1 MNSPHGDRALPRP
14 GCPIRRSP
22 DQHLLSGSPE
32 LIAASHVLRRLLA
45 PRHSPCA
52 LSSLTMLATGRPPER
67 VFGRNAWVSYHALA
81 LELTVT
87 RPDCQ
92 RPLPGSAS
100 SPAPDRHRD
109 PRSGSAGTAAGIT
122 RRRAYGADGDRTHD
136 LRLAKPALSQLS
148 YSPEGHGGRTVGG
161 QARSAS
167 VKRPKPTL
175 SGPVPVT
182 RRKGGSCL
190 DTSSSCLPKGSIR
203 WPSMKIKKPC
213 RPPSGAGGPR

>member
-52 LSSLTMLATGRPPER
+52 LSSLTMFATGRPLYDR
-67 VFGRNAWVSYHALA
+67 VSRTQRLG
-81 LELTVT
+81 ELPRACSRTDGYPSRLSKT
-87 RPDCQ
+87 TSREPS
-92 RPLPGSAS
+92 L
-100 SPAPDRHRD
+100 PAPDRRSD
-109 PRSGSAGTAAGIT
+109 PRCGSSGTAAGIT

-148 YSPEGHGGRTVGG
+148 YSPEG
-161 QARSAS
+161 
-167 VKRPKPTL
+167 
-175 SGPVPVT
+175 
-182 RRKGGSCL
+182 GGSRRRRVRT
-190 DTSSSCLPKGSIR
+190 D
-203 WPSMKIKKPC
+203 
-213 RPPSGAGGPR
+213 

>member
-22 DQHLLSGSPE
+22 DHHLLSGSPE

-52 LSSLTMLATGRPPER
+52 LSSLTMFATRRPACDR
-67 VFGRNAWVSYHALA
+67 VSGRNAWVSYHALA

-92 RPLPGSAS
+92 RPLRGSSFASRPGST
-100 SPAPDRHRD
+100 
-109 PRSGSAGTAAGIT
+109 PRSPLRFPAEPQ
-122 RRRAYGADGDRTHD
+122 RASRVGEHDGADGDRTHD

-148 YSPEGHGGRTVGG
+148 YSPESGR
-161 QARSAS
+161 S
-167 VKRPKPTL
+167 
-175 SGPVPVT
+175 
-182 RRKGGSCL
+182 RRL
-190 DTSSSCLPKGSIR
+190 
-203 WPSMKIKKPC
+203 
-213 RPPSGAGGPR
+213 

>member
-100 SPAPDRHRD
+100 SPAPDRHCD

-122 RRRAYGADGDRTHD
+122 RRRANGADGDRTHD

-148 YSPEGHGGRTVGG
+148 YSPEG
-161 QARSAS
+161 
-167 VKRPKPTL
+167 
-175 SGPVPVT
+175 
-182 RRKGGSCL
+182 GGSRRRRVR
-190 DTSSSCLPKGSIR
+190 TG
-203 WPSMKIKKPC
+203 
-213 RPPSGAGGPR
+213 